1 MRSNTAKLL
10 GCAAAA
16 VAATVVAMP
25 AVEACTRAVYLG
37 SDGLVITGRNM
48 DWVEDMSSNMWV
60 FPRGMKRDG
69 AAGPKSVKWTSKYG
83 SATIASYDMATGDG
97 MNEKGLVA
105 NLLYL
110 AGTDFGK
117 PDGGRP
123 TLSVT
128 SWAQYVLDNYA
139 TVAEAVDVLGKD
151 PFAMVAPTLPN
162 GFPANL
168 HLSISDATGDS
179 AIFEYN
185 DGKLSVHH
193 GKQYQVM
200 TNEPPMDQQAALNAY
215 WKTIGGQTFLPGTIK
230 PEDRF
235 VRASYF
241 INAVPKTAEKEI
253 VSAVPGQSYANQA
266 VASVMSVMRT
276 TSTPY
281 GMHTEGE
288 PNNSSTLWRTVAD
301 QKDLV
306 YFFDSATSPNAFWVD
321 FADLDF
327 KEGAPV
333 KKLTMAGGKVYAGNV
348 AAQLEPAKPYK
359 FLEASPSS

>member
-1 MRSNTAKLL
+1 MIKTRLIAGVAIVAVASV
-10 GCAAAA
+10 AAA
-16 VAATVVAMP
+16 P
-25 AVEACTRAVYLG
+25 SVEACTRAVYLG
-37 SDGLVITGRNM
+37 DGGLVITGRNM
-48 DWVEDMSSNMWV
+48 DWVEDMSSNLWV
-60 FPRGMKRDG
+60 FPRGMQRDG
-69 AAGPKSVKWTSKYG
+69 AAGPNSVKWTSKYG
-83 SATIASYDMATGDG
+83 SATIASYDKATGDG

-117 PDGGRP
+117 PAVGKP

-139 TVAEAVDVLGKD
+139 TVAEAVDSLGKD

-162 GFPANL
+162 GYPANL
-168 HLSISDATGDS
+168 HLSISDSTGNS
-179 AIFEYN
+179 AVFEYV

-193 GKQYQVM
+193 GRQYQVM

-241 INAVPKTAEKEI
+241 INAIPKTIEPALIK
-253 VSAVPGQSYANQA
+253 SVPGADLANQA
-266 VASVMSVMRT
+266 AASVLSVMRT
-276 TSTPY
+276 TSTPF
-281 GMHTEGE
+281 GLHTEGE

-301 QKDLV
+301 QKNLV
-306 YFFDSATSPNAFWVD
+306 YFFDSATSPNAFWVSLAELN
-321 FADLDF
+321 FS
-327 KEGAPV
+327 EGAPTM
-333 KKLTMAGGKVYAGNV
+333 KLTMAGGKVYAGDV
-348 AAQLEPAKPYK
+348 GKSLERAVPYQ
-359 FLEASPSS
+359 FLQASPSS

>member
-1 MRSNTAKLL
+1 MIRKSVKLA
-10 GCAAAA
+10 GCAA
-16 VAATVVAMP
+16 VAVVATLAAAP
-25 AVEACTRAVYLG
+25 SIEACTRTVYLG

-48 DWVEDMSSNMWV
+48 DWVEDISSNLWV
-60 FPRGMKRDG
+60 FPRGMQRDG
-69 AAGPKSVKWTSKYG
+69 AAGPNSVKWIAKYG
-83 SATIASYDMATGDG
+83 SATIAGYDKASTDG

-110 AGTDFGK
+110 ADSDFGK
-117 PDGGRP
+117 PGNKP

-139 TVAEAVDVLGKD
+139 TVAEAVDALAKE
-151 PFAMVAPTLPN
+151 PFAMVPPVLPN
-162 GFPANL
+162 GYPSQL
-168 HLSISDATGDS
+168 HLSISDPTGDS
-179 AIFEYN
+179 AVFEYVG
-185 DGKLSVHH
+185 GKLSIHH

-200 TNEPPMDQQAALNAY
+200 TNEPPMDQQAALTAY
-215 WKTIGGQTFLPGTIK
+215 WNTIGGQTFLPGTIK

-241 INAVPKTAEKEI
+241 IKALPKTIDPALIK
-253 VSAVPGQSYANQA
+253 AVPGANLANQA
-266 VASVMSVMRT
+266 VAGVLSVMRAV
-276 TSTPY
+276 STPF
-281 GMHTEGE
+281 GLQTPGE
-288 PNNSSTLWRTVAD
+288 PNNASTLWRTVAD
-301 QKDLV
+301 QKNLV

-348 AAQLEPAKPYK
+348 AAKLEPAQP
-359 FLEASPSS
+359 FQWLQASPSS

>member
-1 MRSNTAKLL
+1 L

-60 FPRGMKRDG
+60 LPRGMKRDG
-69 AAGPKSVKWTSKYG
+69 AAGPNSTKWVSKYG
-83 SATIASYDMATGDG
+83 SLITAAYDLASADG

-117 PDGGRP
+117 PDSRQ
-123 TLSVT
+123 TLSVA

-139 TVAEAVDVLGKD
+139 TVKEAVDALGKD
-151 PFAMVAPTLPN
+151 TFAMVPPTLPN

-200 TNEPPMDQQAALNAY
+200 TNEPPMDQQEALNAY
-215 WKTIGGQTFLPGTIK
+215 WKSVGGQTFLPGTIK

-241 INAVPKTAEKEI
+241 INAVPKTTEPKL
-253 VSAVPGQSYANQA
+253 VTAVPGATYANQA

-288 PNNSSTLWRTVAD
+288 PNNSSTLWRTVSD
-301 QKDLV
+301 QKNLV
-306 YFFDSATSPNAFWVD
+306 YFFDSATTPNAFWVD
-321 FADLDF
+321 LADLDF
-327 KEGAPV
+327 SEGAPV

-348 AAQLEPAKPYK
+348 AAKFEEAKPFK

>member
-1 MRSNTAKLL
+1 MASKSARVL
-10 GCAAAA
+10 GCATIAAA
-16 VAATVVAMP
+16 AFVAAAP
-25 AVEACTRAVYLG
+25 LVEACTRAVYLG

-48 DWVEDMSSNMWV
+48 DWVEDMRSNMWV
-60 FPRGMKRDG
+60 FPRGMQRDG
-69 AAGPKSVKWTSKYG
+69 AAGPNSVKWTSKYG

-110 AGTDFGK
+110 AGTNFGK
-117 PDGGRP
+117 PDARP

-139 TVAEAVDVLGKD
+139 TVAEAVEVLGKD
-151 PFAMVAPTLPN
+151 PFAMIAPTLPN

-168 HLSISDATGDS
+168 HLSISDASGDS
-179 AIFEYN
+179 AVFEYA

-241 INAVPKTAEKEI
+241 INAVPKKAEKEI
-253 VSAVPGQSYANQA
+253 VSAVPGASYANQA

-321 FADLDF
+321 FKDLDF

-348 AAQLEPAKPYK
+348 AAQLEPAQAYK
-359 FLEASPSS
+359 FLVASPSS

>member
-1 MRSNTAKLL
+1 MRQSAKLL
-10 GCAAAA
+10 SCTALIAA
-16 VAATVVAMP
+16 VTAFAITRS
-25 AVEACTRAVYLG
+25 EACTRAVYLG

-48 DWVEDMSSNMWV
+48 DWVEDMASNMWV
-60 FPRGMKRDG
+60 FPRGMQRDG
-69 AAGPKSVKWTSKYG
+69 AAGPSSVKWTAKYG
-83 SATIASYDMATGDG
+83 SVTVAGYDKASTDG

-110 AGTDFGK
+110 ANSDFGSGTGK
-117 PDGGRP
+117 P
-123 TLSVT
+123 TLAVT

-139 TVAEAVDVLGKD
+139 TVAEAVDALGKD
-151 PFAMVAPTLPN
+151 QITMVAPTLPN
-162 GFPANL
+162 GYPAVL

-179 AIFEYN
+179 AIFEYVG
-185 DGKLSVHH
+185 GKLQIHH

-200 TNEPPMDQQAALNAY
+200 TNEPPMDEQVALNAY

-241 INAVPKTAEKEI
+241 INAIPKAIEPALIK
-253 VSAVPGQSYANQA
+253 AVPDESLPNQA
-266 VASVMSVMRT
+266 AASVLGVMRT
-276 TSTPY
+276 VSTPF
-281 GMHTEGE
+281 GLHTPGE

-301 QKDLV
+301 QKNLV
-306 YFFDSATSPNAFWVD
+306 YFFDSATSPNAFWVE

-348 AAQLEPAKPYK
+348 ATKLEPAKP
-359 FLEASPSS
+359 FQWLQASPSS

>member
-1 MRSNTAKLL
+1 MISISARVL
-10 GCAAAA
+10 GSAALA
-16 VAATVVAMP
+16 VAAGVVAIP

-48 DWVEDMSSNMWV
+48 DWVEDMSSNLWV
-60 FPRGMKRDG
+60 FPRGMQRDG
-69 AAGPKSVKWTSKYG
+69 AAGTDSVKWTSKYG
-83 SATIASYDMATGDG
+83 SATIASYDIATGDG

-110 AGTDFGK
+110 AGSDFGK
-117 PDGGRP
+117 PNGSKP

-128 SWAQYVLDNYA
+128 SWAQYVLDNFA
-139 TVAEAVDVLGKD
+139 TVAEAVEAMKDD
-151 PFAMVAPTLPN
+151 PFTMVPPKLPN

-168 HLSISDATGDS
+168 HLSISDSSGDS
-179 AIFEYN
+179 AVFEYV
-185 DGKLSVHH
+185 DGKLSMHH
-193 GKQYQVM
+193 GRQYQVM

-215 WKTIGGQTFLPGTIK
+215 WKNIGGQTFLPGTIK

-241 INAVPKTAEKEI
+241 INAVPKTAEKE
-253 VSAVPGQSYANQA
+253 VVTAVPGATYANQA

-281 GMHTEGE
+281 GLHTEGE

-301 QKDLV
+301 QKNLV
-306 YFFDSATSPNAFWVD
+306 YVFDSATSPNAFWVE
-321 FADLDF
+321 FKDLDF

-333 KKLTMAGGKVYAGNV
+333 KKLTMAGGKVFAGNV
-348 AAQLEPAKPYK
+348 ADKLEPAKPYK
-359 FLEASPSS
+359 FLEAQPSS

>member
-1 MRSNTAKLL
+1 MIGTSVKLA

-16 VAATVVAMP
+16 VVVTVAAAP
-25 AVEACTRAVYLG
+25 SIEACTRAVYLG

-48 DWVEDMSSNMWV
+48 DWVEDMSSNLWV
-60 FPRGMKRDG
+60 FPRGMQRDG
-69 AAGPKSVKWTSKYG
+69 AAGPNSVKWTAKYG
-83 SATIASYDMATGDG
+83 SATVAGYDKASTDG

-110 AGTDFGK
+110 ADSDFGK
-117 PDGGRP
+117 AGNKP

-128 SWAQYVLDNYA
+128 SWAQYVLDNFA
-139 TVAEAVDVLGKD
+139 TVAEAVDALGKD
-151 PFAMVAPTLPN
+151 SIAMVAPTLPN
-162 GFPANL
+162 GYPSQL
-168 HLSISDATGDS
+168 HLSISDPTGDS
-179 AIFEYN
+179 AVFEYVG
-185 DGKLSVHH
+185 GKLSIHH

-200 TNEPPMDQQAALNAY
+200 TNEPPMDQQAALNSY

-241 INAVPKTAEKEI
+241 INALPKTAEKEI
-253 VSAVPGQSYANQA
+253 VTAVPDATYANQA
-266 VASVMSVMRT
+266 VAGVMSVMRT
-276 TSTPY
+276 VSTPY
-281 GMHTEGE
+281 GLHTPGE

-301 QKDLV
+301 QKNLV

-321 FADLDF
+321 FSDLDF
-327 KEGAPV
+327 KQGAPV

-348 AAQLEPAKPYK
+348 ASKLEPAQP
-359 FLEASPSS
+359 FQWLQASPSS

>member
-1 MRSNTAKLL
+1 MGSKSAKLL

-16 VAATVVAMP
+16 VAACAVAIP
-25 AVEACTRAVYLG
+25 AVEACTRAVYFG

-48 DWVEDMSSNMWV
+48 DWVEDMSSNLWV
-60 FPRGMKRDG
+60 LPRGMQRDG
-69 AAGPKSVKWTSKYG
+69 AAGPNSTKWVSKYG
-83 SATIASYDMATGDG
+83 SVVAAAYDLASADG

-117 PDGGRP
+117 PDSRP

-185 DGKLSVHH
+185 DGKLTVHH

-200 TNEPPMDQQAALNAY
+200 TNEPPMDQQEALNAY
-215 WKTIGGQTFLPGTIK
+215 WKSVGGQTFLPGTIK

-241 INAVPKTAEKEI
+241 INAVPKTAEPKL
-253 VSAVPGQSYANQA
+253 VTAVPGATYANQA

-288 PNNSSTLWRTVAD
+288 PNNSSTLWRTVSD
-301 QKDLV
+301 QKNLV
-306 YFFDSATSPNAFWVD
+306 YFFDSATSPNAFWVE

-333 KKLTMAGGKVYAGNV
+333 MKLTMAGGKVYAGNV
-348 AAQLEPAKPYK
+348 ASQFEQAKPFK
-359 FLEASPSS
+359 FLEATPSS

>member
-1 MRSNTAKLL
+1 MIGTSVKLA

-16 VAATVVAMP
+16 VVATVAAAP
-25 AVEACTRAVYLG
+25 SIEACTRAVYLG

-48 DWVEDMSSNMWV
+48 DWVEDMSSNLWV
-60 FPRGMKRDG
+60 FPRGMQRDG
-69 AAGPKSVKWTSKYG
+69 AAGPNSVKWTANYG
-83 SATIASYDMATGDG
+83 SATVAGYDKASTDG

-110 AGTDFGK
+110 ADSDFGK
-117 PDGGRP
+117 PGNKP

-128 SWAQYVLDNYA
+128 SWAQYVLDNFA
-139 TVAEAVDVLGKD
+139 TVAEAVDALGKD
-151 PFAMVAPTLPN
+151 SIAMVAPTLPN
-162 GFPANL
+162 GYPSQL
-168 HLSISDATGDS
+168 HLSISDPTGDS
-179 AIFEYN
+179 AVFEYVG
-185 DGKLSVHH
+185 GKLSIHH

-200 TNEPPMDQQAALNAY
+200 TNEPPMDQQAALNSY

-241 INAVPKTAEKEI
+241 INALPKTAEKEI
-253 VSAVPGQSYANQA
+253 VTAVPDATYANQA
-266 VASVMSVMRT
+266 VAGVMSVMRT
-276 TSTPY
+276 VSTPY
-281 GMHTEGE
+281 GLHTPGE

-301 QKDLV
+301 PKNLV

-321 FADLDF
+321 FSDLDF
-327 KEGAPV
+327 KQGAPV

-348 AAQLEPAKPYK
+348 ASKLEPAQP
-359 FLEASPSS
+359 FQWLQASPSS

>member
-1 MRSNTAKLL
+1 MASKSAKVL
-10 GCAAAA
+10 GCAAIAA
-16 VAATVVAMP
+16 AASIAAGP

-60 FPRGMKRDG
+60 FPRGMQRDG
-69 AAGPKSVKWTSKYG
+69 AAGPSSAKWTSKYG
-83 SATIASYDMATGDG
+83 SVTIAGYDKASTDG

-110 AGTDFGK
+110 ANSDFGK
-117 PDGGRP
+117 PGDRK

-139 TVAEAVDVLGKD
+139 TVAEAVDAFKKD
-151 PFAMVAPTLPN
+151 DIALVPPVLPN
-162 GFPANL
+162 GYPSML
-168 HLSISDATGDS
+168 HLSISDASGDS
-179 AIFEYN
+179 AVFEYVG
-185 DGKLSVHH
+185 GKLSVHH

-241 INAVPKTAEKEI
+241 INALPKAAEKEI

-266 VASVMSVMRT
+266 VAGVMSVMRT
-276 TSTPY
+276 VSTPY
-281 GMHTEGE
+281 GLHTEGE

-321 FADLDF
+321 LHDLDF

-333 KKLTMAGGKVYAGNV
+333 KKLTMAGGNVFAGNV
-348 AAQLEPAKPYK
+348 ADKLEPAQPFKW
-359 FLEASPSS
+359 LTAQPSS

>member
-1 MRSNTAKLL
+1 MPGTTAKVLSAAL
-10 GCAAAA
+10 AAAA
-16 VAATVVAMP
+16 VSVIAIP

-37 SDGLVITGRNM
+37 SDGLVITGRTM
-48 DWVEDMSSNMWV
+48 DWIEDMKSNMWI
-60 FPRGMKRDG
+60 FPRGMQRDG
-69 AAGPKSVKWTSKYG
+69 AAGANSVKWTSKYG
-83 SATIASYDMATGDG
+83 SATIASYDAASTDG

-110 AGTDFGK
+110 AKSDFGK
-117 PDGGRP
+117 PDGGKS

-139 TVAEAVDVLGKD
+139 TVAEAVDALGKD
-151 PFAMVAPTLPN
+151 PLSMVAPTLPN
-162 GFPANL
+162 GAPANL
-168 HLSISDATGDS
+168 HLSISDASGDS
-179 AIFEYN
+179 AVFEYV
-185 DGKLSVHH
+185 DAKLSVHH
-193 GKQYQVM
+193 GKELQVM

-215 WKTIGGQTFLPGTIK
+215 WKNIGGQTFLPGTIK

-241 INAVPKTAEKEI
+241 INAIPKTIEPALIK
-253 VSAVPGQSYANQA
+253 SVPDASLPNQA
-266 VASVMSVMRT
+266 AASVLSVMRT
-276 TSTPY
+276 VSTPF
-281 GMHTEGE
+281 GLHTPGE

-348 AAQLEPAKPYK
+348 AAKLEPAKPYK
-359 FLEASPSS
+359 FLEATPSS

>member
-1 MRSNTAKLL
+1 MASKSARVL
-10 GCAAAA
+10 GCAAIATAA
-16 VAATVVAMP
+16 FVAAAP
-25 AVEACTRAVYLG
+25 LVEACTRAVYLG

-48 DWVEDMSSNMWV
+48 DWVEDMRSNMWV
-60 FPRGMKRDG
+60 FPRGMQRDG
-69 AAGPKSVKWTSKYG
+69 AAGPNSVKWTSKYG
-83 SATIASYDMATGDG
+83 SATIASYDLATGDG

-110 AGTDFGK
+110 AGADFGK
-117 PDGGRP
+117 PDGSKP

-139 TVAEAVDVLGKD
+139 TVAEAVDSLGKD
-151 PFAMVAPTLPN
+151 QFAMVPPTLPN
-162 GFPANL
+162 GFPATL
-168 HLSISDATGDS
+168 HLSISDSSGDS
-179 AIFEYN
+179 AVFEYV

-193 GKQYQVM
+193 GKEFQVM

-215 WKTIGGQTFLPGTIK
+215 WKAIGGQAFLPGTIK

-241 INAVPKTAEKEI
+241 IKALPKKAEKEI
-253 VSAVPGQSYANQA
+253 VTAVPGQSYANQA
-266 VASVMSVMRT
+266 VAGVMSVMRT

-288 PNNSSTLWRTVAD
+288 PNNASTLWRTVAD

-321 FADLDF
+321 FKDLDF

-348 AAQLEPAKPYK
+348 AAQLEPAQPYK
-359 FLEASPSS
+359 FLAAQPSS

>member
-1 MRSNTAKLL
+1 MGRSKSIQ
-10 GCAAAA
+10 CVIVAAAA
-16 VAATVVAMP
+16 IAAAP
-25 AVEACTRAVYLG
+25 IAVEACTRAVYLG

-48 DWVEDMSSNMWV
+48 DWVEDMRSNLWV
-60 FPRGMKRDG
+60 FPRGMQRDG
-69 AAGPKSVKWTSKYG
+69 AAGPQSAKWMSKYG
-83 SATIASYDMATGDG
+83 SATIASYDAATGDG

-117 PDGGRP
+117 PDGNKP

-139 TVAEAVDVLGKD
+139 TVAEAVEALGKD

-162 GFPANL
+162 GFPATL
-168 HLSISDATGDS
+168 HLSISDASGDS

-193 GKQYQVM
+193 GRQYQVM

-215 WKTIGGQTFLPGTIK
+215 WKTIGGQSFLPGTIK

-253 VSAVPGQSYANQA
+253 VTAVPGQSYANQA

-281 GMHTEGE
+281 GMHIEGE

-333 KKLTMAGGKVYAGNV
+333 KKLTMEGGKVYAGNV
-348 AAQLEPAKPYK
+348 AKSLEAAKPYQ
-359 FLEASPSS
+359 FLQATPSS